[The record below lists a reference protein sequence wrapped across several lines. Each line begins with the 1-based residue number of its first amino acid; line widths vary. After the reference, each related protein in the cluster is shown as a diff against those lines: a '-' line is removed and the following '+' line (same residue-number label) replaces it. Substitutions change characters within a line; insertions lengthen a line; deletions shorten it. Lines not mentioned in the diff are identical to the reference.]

1 MIKFIQ
7 HVCKLY
13 DISEGRDVVN
23 MKRVNILDGYDGN
36 ILLKCNF
43 LTLDAF
49 AWIEKCVCNYN
60 LVPSTYIFF
69 LDFYLSI
76 LNVARLIL
84 RNGIL

>member
-49 AWIEKCVCNYN
+49 AWI
-60 LVPSTYIFF
+60 
-69 LDFYLSI
+69 
-76 LNVARLIL
+76 
-84 RNGIL
+84 